1 MSKLGVPSLIFLE
14 DLDQAVFVRGGSIL
28 PILNHEGC
36 LAILDCISNS
46 IHLEV
51 YLDKNGKASGDLY
64 VDDGRSFAYQS
75 DPNASNYVKFTFD
88 GRYLKAT
95 VDSSYVFGE
104 NQKITSVSFYG
115 IYNSKKRN
123 GNTTTP
129 EPESAVLRFE
139 NLEIG
144 IEQGHLLEMPFI
156 WLSLID

>member
-1 MSKLGVPSLIFLE
+1 M
-14 DLDQAVFVRGGSIL
+14 
-28 PILNHEGC
+28 
-36 LAILDCISNS
+36 
-46 IHLEV
+46 
-51 YLDKNGKASGDLY
+51 DKDGKASGDLY

-75 DPNASNYVKFTFD
+75 DPNASVYVMFAFD

-104 NQKITSVSFYG
+104 NQKIASVSFYG

-144 IEQGHLLEMPFI
+144 I
-156 WLSLID
+156 